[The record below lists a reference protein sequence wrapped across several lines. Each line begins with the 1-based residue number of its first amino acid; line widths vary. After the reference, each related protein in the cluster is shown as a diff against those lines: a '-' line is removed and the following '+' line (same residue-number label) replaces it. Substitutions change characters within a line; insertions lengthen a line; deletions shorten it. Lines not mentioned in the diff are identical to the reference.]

1 MAELTKLKLGCL
13 PRQRRDVKPQMS
25 PVVIVI
31 VVVVLSRVVVVVV
44 WEVTFPL
51 GYMQQTYQNYGTL
64 CLAAATK
71 ILKHRA
77 QQHLGV
83 LGSSPFAAN
92 HSAHT
97 LMGRDAAILE
107 ASGAVWGRLGD
118 VRLGLSWGRLVGP
131 SGD

>member
-1 MAELTKLKLGCL
+1 
-13 PRQRRDVKPQMS
+13 MS

-71 ILKHRA
+71 ILKNRA

-92 HSAHT
+92 HSAHSWANNDS
-97 LMGRDAAILE
+97 LGPGGAPRQPREAGMPPSWKLLE
-107 ASGAVWGRLGD
+107 QSGGVFGHHQ
-118 VRLGLSWGRLVGP
+118 
-131 SGD
+131 

>member
-1 MAELTKLKLGCL
+1 
-13 PRQRRDVKPQMS
+13 MS

-31 VVVVLSRVVVVVV
+31 VVVVVLSRVVVVVV

-71 ILKHRA
+71 ILKNRA

-107 ASGAVWGRLGD
+107 ASGAVL
-118 VRLGLSWGRLVGP
+118 VNLVGLFARRKP
-131 SGD
+131 SGRGRGRNTKINKKHRKNKENR